1 MNLSRVIIVS
11 DRHLFD
17 READPE
23 AAFLSYLERIATEHP
38 RAVLLQREGY
48 DRGGLPCSRKARP
61 CTASFRTADSPLL
74 SARGKGTPL

>member
-1 MNLSRVIIVS
+1 MDLSRVIIVS

-38 RAVLLQREGY
+38 RAVLLRE
-48 DRGGLPCSRKARP
+48 
-61 CTASFRTADSPLL
+61 
-74 SARGKGTPL
+74 

>member
-1 MNLSRVIIVS
+1 MDFSRVIIVS

-38 RAVLLQREGY
+38 RAVLLREKGY
-48 DRGGLPCSRKARP
+48 DRGGLPCPCKACP
-61 CTASFRTADSPLL
+61 HAASLRAADPTLL
-74 SARGKGTPL
+74 SARGKGTTL